1 MDDEE
6 APMTKTCSKRHVIPA
21 ITLAAAA
28 ILMIVLAAGPG
39 CRPSS
44 SGAVIA
50 ESSESIRTY
59 PFSDP
64 DPVPIFARSSM
75 WGQGARLYPYFIFDR
90 FTAEPVD
97 KPWTVVRLKNA
108 SIEVAVLPG
117 AGGKV
122 WGARENATGRDFI
135 YWNRVLKFRQIA
147 LRGPWTSGGIE
158 WNFGVVGHAPSTATP
173 VDYVLRRNPDGSAS
187 CVVGTMDLASRTRW
201 SVTITLPKDGAV
213 FETSAHWVNPTP
225 FSQSYYAWSCAAVKA
240 AEDLKYIFPGQWFI
254 GHDYSVPLE
263 PWPVDRSGRDLSWY
277 RNNATPGS
285 KSYFTV
291 GKYDD
296 FYGGWYEKSDAGFGH
311 WSPYEDMPGRKVWIW
326 DLSRSGEIWVDLL
339 TDKDG
344 QYTEPQAGRLLNQ
357 SDHGDFPPGAAD
369 RWRELW
375 FPYSGIGPMTKASP
389 DAALRVSRTAEA
401 LDLGLFA
408 LRPIADDLTVRAAG
422 REIFKERLVLV
433 PEQVWK
439 KPVPLAGVAADAP
452 LEVRLGAKLVFET
465 APDADSLERPLHF
478 STPTGS
484 SAEALFLQGRSLE
497 RERRLP
503 EALDRYLAAIA
514 EEPLHVRA
522 LTRAAELYT
531 RRGETGRGL
540 EYAGRA
546 LAVSMYDPEANY
558 VYAVAARRMGRF
570 VDAKETLGWAA
581 RSPQFKAVAL
591 VQSAEIALVE
601 KDFARALETAR
612 RALAADAANVNA
624 LEILAVAERLDDRI
638 AEARNTLDRLEE
650 LDPLDHLGRFER
662 YLLSRKPA
670 DLEACRALI
679 RSELPHETW
688 LEIAAFYARLGLVS
702 DAVEA
707 LEPAPAQATVL
718 YTLAYLL
725 RERAPAESSAYL
737 DQASAASPFLV
748 FPFREEEI
756 PVFSWALAARPS
768 DWKPK
773 YYLSLIL
780 WGKGR
785 IDEARD
791 LFEMIESADFA
802 PFYIARASFF
812 ERTDPVRAAGDY
824 RKAVELD
831 GSSWRARHTLT
842 AFLLRQGQEDEAL
855 GSARKAA
862 ADFPAEMP
870 LQVDLAETL
879 LAAGDPHEAARVLDA
894 VAALPYEGASNIH
907 GLYVQAHIGIG
918 LEAVTKGAWADA
930 IRAFELS
937 KLYPEKLGTGAPFR
951 PDSRMQDYF
960 IAVCL
965 DRLGEKDKAAALR
978 EAVREYTLT
987 YWDEG
992 QPYGYFGGLVLEK
1005 LGRKD
1010 DRLKARELLGL
1021 PKPPA
1026 DVMAVVSSLR

>member
-1 MDDEE
+1 
-6 APMTKTCSKRHVIPA
+6 MTKTRAKRRMIPA
-21 ITLAAAA
+21 IAAAVMA
-28 ILMIVLAAGPG
+28 CALIVMTALPG
-39 CRPSS
+39 CKSSS
-44 SGAVIA
+44 SGAAVV
-50 ESSESIRTY
+50 ERSESIRTY

-122 WGARENATGRDFI
+122 WGARENATGRDFL
-135 YWNRVLKFRQIA
+135 YWNHVLKFRQIA

-158 WNFGVVGHAPSTATP
+158 WNFGIVGHAPSTATP
-173 VDYVLRRNPDGSAS
+173 VDYVLRRNPDGSVS

-201 SVTITLPKDGAV
+201 SVAITLPKDGAV
-213 FETSAHWVNPTP
+213 FETSARWVNPTP

-240 AEDLKYIFPGQWFI
+240 ADDLKYIFPGQWSI

-263 PWPVDRSGRDLSWY
+263 PWPVDRSGRDLAWY

-291 GKYDD
+291 GKYED
-296 FYGGWYEKSDAGFGH
+296 FYGGWYEKSDTGFGH
-311 WSPYEDMPGRKVWIW
+311 WSPYEDMPGRKIWIW

-375 FPYSGIGPMTKASP
+375 FPYRGIGPMTKASP
-389 DAALRVSRTAEA
+389 EAALRASRTAEA
-401 LDLGLFA
+401 LELGFFA
-408 LRPIADDLTVRAAG
+408 LRPIADDLSVRAAG
-422 REIFKERLVLV
+422 REVFKERLVLV
-433 PEQVWK
+433 TEQVWK
-439 KPVPLAGVAADAP
+439 KSIPLPGVAADEP
-452 LEVRLGAKLVFET
+452 LEVRLGAKLLYKT
-465 APDADSLERPLHF
+465 APGADNLERPLHF
-478 STPTGS
+478 STPFGS

-503 EALDRYLAAIA
+503 EALGKYLAAVA

-522 LTRAAELYT
+522 LTRAAELHT
-531 RRGETGRGL
+531 RRGEPARGL
-540 EYAGRA
+540 EFAGRA

-570 VDAKETLGWAA
+570 VDAKEALGWAA
-581 RSPQFKAVAL
+581 RSSQFKGVAF

-601 KDFARALETAR
+601 KDYARALDAAR
-612 RALAADAANVNA
+612 RALDTAAADVNA
-624 LEILAVAERLDDRI
+624 LEIMAVAERLDQRM
-638 AEARNTLDRLEE
+638 AEARDTLDRLAE

-662 YLLSRKPA
+662 YLLGRKPA
-670 DLEACRALI
+670 ALEACRALI
-679 RSELPHETW
+679 RNELPHETW
-688 LEIAAFYARLGLVS
+688 LEMAAFYARLGLVS

-707 LEPAPAQATVL
+707 LKAAPPQATVL

-725 RERAPAESSAYL
+725 RESAPAESAAYL
-737 DQASAASPFLV
+737 DKASAASPFLV

-756 PVFSWALAARPS
+756 AVFSWALAARPS

-791 LFEMIESADFA
+791 LFEMIEDADFA

-812 ERTDPVRAAGDY
+812 ERADPVRAAADY
-824 RKAVELD
+824 RKAAELD
-831 GSSWRARHTLT
+831 RSSWRARHALT
-842 AFLLRQGQEDEAL
+842 AFLLRQNRKDEAL
-855 GSARKAA
+855 GAARKAA
-862 ADFPAEMP
+862 ADFPAEVP
-870 LQVDLAETL
+870 LQVDLVEAL
-879 LAAGDPHEAARVLDA
+879 LTAGDPHEAATVLDA
-894 VAALPYEGASNIH
+894 VAALPYEGASDIH
-907 GLYVQAHIGIG
+907 GLYVRAHVGIG
-918 LEAVTKGAWADA
+918 LEALKKGAWADA
-930 IRAFELS
+930 IQALELS
-937 KLYPEKLGTGAPFR
+937 KLYPEKLGTGAPFH

-960 IAVCL
+960 IAICL

-978 EAVREYTLT
+978 EASRDYTLT

-992 QPYGYFGGLVLEK
+992 QPYGYFGGLILEK
-1005 LGRKD
+1005 LGRKE
-1010 DRLKARELLGL
+1010 DRLKARELLGG
-1021 PKPPA
+1021 PRPSA
-1026 DVMAVVSSLR
+1026 DVLAAVSSLR